1 MSSAAEH
8 SVKVSVLMPTY
19 RQVDFIAR
27 AINSLLA
34 QTLVEWE
41 LLVVDDGSPDDTEK
55 IVRSFTDPRIRY
67 FKFSENR
74 GLGAVLNWSLTH
86 AAGKFIAYLPS
97 DDYFD
102 PTHLSDCV
110 DLLETNE
117 NTYAAYSG
125 VRWWEMRASDVF
137 SSAGNPL
144 LRQRVETPTLR
155 GADAVSRERELLLA
169 DSTGLESDLMS
180 GNIFALVQVV
190 HRRSLESR
198 VKWISRSEMVT
209 DGVELE
215 YWRGLVQCGADF
227 TYTGKTGGEWSDHPD
242 QMHKIIAGRRYADP
256 TDRGGEAYGIARY
269 RQHYGIEPTEY
280 LNWQSSR
287 LSRDERAMV
296 HGILVAAR
304 ERNQSAGRQFGER
317 AEESSDHRPL
327 KILVVGRTSHN
338 PDRLCALKSYGHKM
352 YELSLPYPA
361 GRPSTYALPYVPDE
375 TIPFDKDWKDKVLE
389 AAPEIILGMQNWNS
403 ISICHQILDS
413 KIEIPFVFHYKESPH
428 HAMVMGLWP
437 KLRRLVT
444 DSAGVILINDESRD
458 WFELATG
465 KDLHADRVLILDGDM
480 PNGLWASE
488 NWTPKLSAEDGEIH
502 TVCLGR
508 VNVDGRVIFE
518 NVAEFA
524 QRGIHIHVYDEGL
537 KWSALDWV
545 KTGIDSKYLH
555 IHEPVERY
563 DWVRCLSRYD
573 AGWTY
578 GHKSTNSGHIMRAH
592 WDDLNL
598 PARLGTYAVA
608 GLPWIIRDNTGH
620 RVAVQNVA
628 ETHGIGIMYSDLDEL
643 ASKLRDGEEMLR
655 LSQRMRRSRNSFCF
669 DSQVNRLTEFFH
681 KLL

>member
-1 MSSAAEH
+1 
-8 SVKVSVLMPTY
+8 MPTY

-41 LLVVDDGSPDDTEK
+41 LIVVDDGSPDDTEK
-55 IVRSFTDPRIRY
+55 VVRSFTDPRIRY

-74 GLGAVLNWSLTH
+74 GLGAVLNWSLTQ

-102 PTHLSDCV
+102 PAHLSDCV
-110 DLLETNE
+110 DLLEANE

-125 VRWWEMRASDVF
+125 VRWWKMRARDVYRTD
-137 SSAGNPL
+137 NPL
-144 LRQRVETPTLR
+144 FRQRVETPTLR
-155 GADAVSRERELLLA
+155 GADSVGKESEVLLA
-169 DSTGLESDLMS
+169 DLAGLESDLMS

-198 VKWISRSEMVT
+198 VQWISRSEMVT
-209 DGVELE
+209 DGIELE
-215 YWRGLVQCGADF
+215 YWRGLARCGADF
-227 TYTGKTGGEWSDHPD
+227 SYTGKTGGEWCDHPD
-242 QMHKIIAGRRYADP
+242 QMHKIIAGRRYAHP
-256 TDRGGEAYGIARY
+256 ADRGGAAYGIERY
-269 RQHYGIEPTEY
+269 REHYEIKPTEY

-296 HGILVAAR
+296 HGILAAAR
-304 ERNQSAGRQFGER
+304 ERSQSAGHQFGER

-338 PDRLCALKSYGHKM
+338 PDRLLALKSYGHRM

-361 GRPSTYALPYVPDE
+361 GRPPTYALPYAPDE
-375 TIPFDKDWKDKVLE
+375 KISFDKDWKDKVLE
-389 AAPEIILGMQNWNS
+389 AAPDVILGTQNWNS

-413 KIEIPFVFHYKESPH
+413 KLEIPFAFHFKESPH
-428 HAMVMGLWP
+428 HALVMGLWP

-444 DSAGVILINDESRD
+444 DSAGVILINEESRD
-458 WFELATG
+458 WFELTTG

-480 PNGLWASE
+480 PNGLWATE
-488 NWTPKLSAEDGEIH
+488 DWAPKLSAEDGEIH
-502 TVCLGR
+502 TVCIGR
-508 VNVDGRVIFE
+508 VNVDGRLIFE
-518 NVAEFA
+518 NVADFA
-524 QRGIHIHVYDEGL
+524 QRGIHIHVYDDRL
-537 KWSALDWV
+537 KWTAPDWV
-545 KTGIDSKYLH
+545 KTGINSKYLH

-563 DWVRCLSRYD
+563 DWVRCLSQYD

-578 GHKSTNSGHIMRAH
+578 GHVSTNSGDIMRAH

-620 RVAVQNVA
+620 RVAVQSVA
-628 ETHGIGIMYSDLDEL
+628 EARGIGVMYSGLDEL
-643 ASKLRDGEEMLR
+643 ADKLGDGAEMLR
-655 LSQRMRRSRNSFCF
+655 LNQRMRRIRNSFCF
-669 DSQVNRLTEFFH
+669 DSQVNRLTEFFQ
-681 KLL
+681 KLI